1 MCFQPGDMTML
12 LAINANNTNTVFAVF
27 DGDRLRGQW
36 RASTDP
42 RRTADEYVV
51 WLTQLM
57 SFEGLGRGDIDGAIL
72 SSVVPAAVFNL
83 KLLCRRYFGCEAL
96 VVGDPDC
103 VLGIEVKLDRPEE
116 VGADR
121 VVNAVAAKARH
132 RTPLIVVDL
141 GTATTFDVVDRDGN
155 YCGGAIAP
163 GINLSLR
170 ALEMAAAKL
179 PHVEIK
185 QVDRAIGKN
194 TVQAMQSG
202 LYWGYVGLIEGLV
215 TRISNEFGEKMG
227 VVATGGLVSLFAGA
241 SPLIEAIDPE
251 LTLWGLYLIY
261 NHNRKT

>member
-1 MCFQPGDMTML
+1 ML

-27 DGDRLRGQW
+27 DGNALRGQW

-42 RRTADEYVV
+42 KRTADEYAV

-57 SFEGLGRGDIDGAIL
+57 GFEGLQRGDISGAIL
-72 SSVVPAAVFNL
+72 SSVVPATVFNL
-83 KLLCRRYFGCEAL
+83 KRLCRRYFGCEAL
-96 VVGDPDC
+96 TVGEPDC
-103 VLGIEVKLDRPEE
+103 ELGIEVKLDRPEE

-121 VVNAVAAKARH
+121 VVNAIGGKARH
-132 RTPLIVVDL
+132 EVPLIIVDL

-179 PHVEIK
+179 PHVEIRRI
-185 QVDRAIGKN
+185 DRVIGKN
-194 TVQAMQSG
+194 TVTAMQSG

-215 TRISNEFGEKMG
+215 TRIRNEFGEKMH
-227 VVATGGLVSLFAGA
+227 VVATGGLVPLFAGA
-241 SPLIEAIDPE
+241 SPLIDAVDLE
-251 LTLWGLYLIY
+251 LTLWGLSLIY
-261 NHNRKT
+261 NRNRKT